1 MNEIR
6 RGSSSVGDSLNVA
19 GLNESSRLFGHKG
32 AAFLA
37 GNCGSA
43 AAKNSLTEEGRVTRW
58 LAACQEV
65 DARSLCPQQDTLRPI
80 NREKVG
86 SSQLLANR
94 GKG

>member
-19 GLNESSRLFGHKG
+19 GQNESSRLFGHKG

-43 AAKNSLTEEGRVTRW
+43 APKNSLTEEGRVTRW

-65 DARSLCPQQDTLRPI
+65 GARGLRPLQDTLRRI
-80 NREKVG
+80 NLEICRQF
-86 SSQLLANR
+86 QLLAR
-94 GKG
+94 PPKG